1 MLLTVCGHKLTSK
14 SYHLTSL
21 PETVVKLYETDLPID
36 PVHTDKVTGVKSN
49 DILKG
54 PFTQKIQKLSFM
66 ISCFAFSLKYNP
78 LHILQ

>member
-21 PETVVKLYETDLPID
+21 PATVVKLYETDLPID

-49 DILKG
+49 DNSQG
-54 PFTQKIQKLSFM
+54 PFTHKKSR
-66 ISCFAFSLKYNP
+66 N
-78 LHILQ
+78 